1 MGRKA
6 FGPSKKKAC
15 DTRRDCRKKKSESG
29 AKAGEVFSHHPRIFE
44 GKGLGENA

>member
-15 DTRRDCRKKKSESG
+15 DFKKCLKKKQPHELRE
-29 AKAGEVFSHHPRIFE
+29 KAGEGSLKHPRAF
-44 GKGLGENA
+44 

>member
-15 DTRRDCRKKKSESG
+15 DMRRDCKKKKQPGHEVKADEG
-29 AKAGEVFSHHPRIFE
+29 AHHHTRSF
-44 GKGLGENA
+44 